1 MAFVEDFKNYLI
13 HEKRFSLHTV
23 KAYEKDIEQFY
34 ELLLLSS
41 DTDVREVNYKLMR
54 SYLVELVEMG
64 LENSSVN
71 RKLSSVKTF
80 FRFLRQQ
87 GEIEINPAVKIKSLK
102 QKKAL
107 PQFVPE
113 KQLWTKDTFMDE
125 ADPYLRGLSELILE
139 LFYQT
144 GIRLNE
150 LIHLK
155 EANVGPNHIKV
166 LGKRNKERIIPI
178 TNSLFDLIQ
187 EFRFKK
193 ESDCLNGEL
202 LLILKSGKKLTP
214 KFVYSK
220 VNHYLSIAT
229 NLGKKSPHV
238 LRHTF
243 ATHMLNNG
251 ASLESIKKLLG
262 HTDLSSTQIYTH
274 NSFKQIKTIYEQS
287 HPRGASHQ

>member
-1 MAFVEDFKNYLI
+1 MSYIESFKDYLI
-13 HEKRFSLHTV
+13 HEKRFSKHTV
-23 KAYEKDIEQFY
+23 IAYENDLLQFY
-34 ELLLLSS
+34 ELMDLKS
-41 DTDVREVNYKLMR
+41 DQDVKEVNHKLMR
-54 SYLVELVEMG
+54 FYLVELVELG
-64 LENSSVN
+64 LENTSVN
-71 RKLSSVKTF
+71 RKLSSIKTF
-80 FRFLRQQ
+80 FKFLRLNNY
-87 GEIEINPAVKIKSLK
+87 IEINPAIKVKSLK
-102 QKKAL
+102 QKKTL

-113 KQLWTKDTFMDE
+113 KQLWDKAIFKNE
-125 ADPYLRGLSELILE
+125 KDPYSQIKVELILE

-150 LIHLK
+150 LINLQENSITK
-155 EANVGPNHIKV
+155 NQIKV

-178 TNSLFDLIQ
+178 SNKLYGLIEDFRAKKTEKGLKSSVLLIQ
-187 EFRFKK
+187 K
-193 ESDCLNGEL
+193 N
-202 LLILKSGKKLTP
+202 GKKLTP

-220 VNHYLSIAT
+220 VNYYLSIAT
-229 NLGKKSPHV
+229 NLKKKSPHV

-287 HPRGASHQ
+287 HPRGASHP

>member
-1 MAFVEDFKNYLI
+1 MSYSEKFKNYLI
-13 HEKRFSLHTV
+13 HERRYSQHTV
-23 KAYEKDIEQFY
+23 LAYIKDLEQFY
-34 ELLLLSS
+34 ELLDLTS
-41 DTDVREVNYKLMR
+41 DAAIKEVNHKMMR
-54 SYLVELVEMG
+54 YYLVGLVDLG

-71 RKLSSVKTF
+71 RKLSTVKSF
-80 FRFLRQQ
+80 FKFLRQQ
-87 GEIEINPAVKIKSLK
+87 GEIEINPAIKVQSLK
-102 QKKAL
+102 QKKVL

-113 KQLWTKDTFMDE
+113 KQLWTTEIFDDEKDPHNR
-125 ADPYLRGLSELILE
+125 ALVELILE

-144 GIRLNE
+144 GIRLSE
-150 LIHLK
+150 LINLK
-155 EANVGPNHIKV
+155 EQNVSQNQIKV

-178 TNSLFDLIQ
+178 TPGLFGLIRHFRDLK
-187 EFRFKK
+187 R
-193 ESDCLNGEL
+193 ESD
-202 LLILKSGKKLTP
+202 LKSQYLMISNNGKKLTS

-220 VNHYLSIAT
+220 VNHYLGKAT
-229 NLGKKSPHV
+229 NLSKKSPHV

-287 HPRGASHQ
+287 HPRGADR